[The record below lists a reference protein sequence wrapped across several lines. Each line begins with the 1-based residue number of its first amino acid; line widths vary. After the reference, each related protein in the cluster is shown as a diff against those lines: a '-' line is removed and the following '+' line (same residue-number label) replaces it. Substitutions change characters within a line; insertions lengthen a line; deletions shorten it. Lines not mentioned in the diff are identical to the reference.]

1 MSCVSVSYTYKS
13 ASVRRN
19 RGRYRTVSIN
29 RDFLTFRFVKTAI
42 IVAKYIPFWGP
53 KLDLRG
59 GIKETWGVGRENFL
73 EVCEHIKRL
82 KE

>member
-1 MSCVSVSYTYKS
+1 L
-13 ASVRRN
+13 R
-19 RGRYRTVSIN
+19 
-29 RDFLTFRFVKTAI
+29 
-42 IVAKYIPFWGP
+42 AKLGF
-53 KLDLRG
+53 KG